1 MIAQQEILQGILVQ
15 QIMNV
20 QAAIEDREIEPVVAR
35 TQAIIGPACAMKS
48 SERLP
53 GMGQI
58 GGLDVTKRLNYSQ
71 LLQFVQLVKLLQSL
85 IGKSNLV
92 HALSG

>member
-1 MIAQQEILQGILVQ
+1 
-15 QIMNV
+15 
-20 QAAIEDREIEPVVAR
+20 
-35 TQAIIGPACAMKS
+35 
-48 SERLP
+48 
-53 GMGQI
+53 MGQI